1 MATSPGKQ
9 SGATTATATTPS
21 NTLPTSPPQTR
32 PAVVAQSGTPTRTT
46 STSGAPRPLPSPA
59 PPRDTPTSKPSGV
72 LGRAAFFNGL
82 ARGAPTP
89 DATTTRQQ
97 NTANSGTQ
105 LRGSSSSSG
114 TVKPTAAPT
123 ATAKGTTGTADATP
137 ARRTLPPPPTAHP
150 LPPPSSSSSSSSSSS
165 ACTSTVPSVVG
176 YEAFQRVLRD
186 RAAFF
191 TAMARSATVND
202 VQNSSGSL
210 VVARN
215 FRLVRKIAHGCNGI
229 VYEVK
234 CIGKG
239 HPELFRDQSYVL
251 KVPFNY
257 GVSTKSVQNAFENEY
272 LISSTLEPHGN
283 INQYFCHFTDR
294 IPQEYYDHLPEVAK
308 ELAFDPERN
317 RMHAFIW
324 VVLEHHSETLEQF
337 LRDTKSSSLRPQAT
351 TTTPWPIVHKYSR
364 DICASLEH
372 LFMNQIIHFDIKL
385 DNIVI
390 SSNKEQAILIDLG
403 CATKFPTSDR
413 AFETETVSLMS
424 ISGNQ
429 SHRAPEII
437 NGIARYR
444 QKPDRASKLLC
455 DKQPSFELGCIL
467 FELAMCGQHPLP
479 GYPGGYGPSGEVTFS
494 LESEERFPMKPPA
507 FPKEFCNLVRSLL
520 QCDPEKRMPLLKASE
535 MLSNIVP
542 PCPADL
548 LSFYSCVVPPLTGDA
563 GILTV
568 KATCQILCGILG
580 ALTGKMA
587 TFTTTD
593 VEFMRAIINKKHRTT
608 LPELVLTALWTR
620 HVSQKTDCH
629 SNTQLILQK
638 APTAIKT
645 QPLISSFLRD
655 VICPRNEMMME
666 ALFQLDVG
674 NIDSAL
680 ALVADATSL
689 FDSKMMICNRE
700 TETNQ
705 CKYLP
710 GLLFLYCLHC
720 VINDHVALHQHI
732 PPKLSSAFSHALCPK
747 ISKLGDICV
756 STLKVVNATAECG
769 EICLNIEDV
778 TSEWCD
784 LVSAAGRASPT
795 TGQQW
800 AHTYFVGLW
809 QHFCSDNQ
817 SEGAAHIWEQ
827 LCSKTCGPHP
837 SELQIHWWASSMTR
851 LAGCFCWGRDG
862 VDKDTAKAVSLYQR
876 AADVGDSEAM
886 YLLGGLYRSNGV
898 EKDAITLIQKA
909 ADAGNSEAMFQLGIV
924 SQNGDGVAKDPRR
937 AVTLFQRAA
946 DAGHS
951 GAMYSLGKCYK
962 YGSGVE
968 KNVKMAVSLYQRAT
982 DAGNA
987 LAIWSLGLSY
997 RDGIGVDKDIHKAV
1011 SLFQRASDAGNS
1023 DATHSLGLSYR
1034 DGIGVGKDIHKAVS
1048 LFQRASDAGNSGAM
1062 HSLGLSYRD
1071 GIGVDKDIHKAVSLL
1086 QRASDAGNG
1095 GAMCTLGVCY
1105 ENGEGVGKDMRRAVM
1120 LYQMAADAG
1129 DSGAIQNLGACY
1141 ETGNGVDKD
1150 KNKAISLYQR
1160 AADAGNSSAMTVLAE
1175 IYFSGGADKDINKA
1189 VSLYQR
1195 AADAGDSGAM
1205 FILGWRYEN
1214 GNGVDKD
1221 IHKAVS
1227 LYQRAAD
1234 AGDSDAMCTLAEC
1247 YMNGEGVDRNIHK
1260 AVTLY
1265 QRAADAGQAYAMF
1278 KLGEC
1283 YCNSNGVAQDIH
1295 KAVGLWQKAADAGDD
1310 RAMCSLALCYDYG
1323 EGVDIDH
1330 ARADALRQRAA
1341 GMGNKE
1347 AVTRLLRDKGTH
1359 NDDASRQDEEGF

>member
-1 MATSPGKQ
+1 
-9 SGATTATATTPS
+9 
-21 NTLPTSPPQTR
+21 
-32 PAVVAQSGTPTRTT
+32 
-46 STSGAPRPLPSPA
+46 
-59 PPRDTPTSKPSGV
+59 
-72 LGRAAFFNGL
+72 
-82 ARGAPTP
+82 
-89 DATTTRQQ
+89 
-97 NTANSGTQ
+97 
-105 LRGSSSSSG
+105 
-114 TVKPTAAPT
+114 
-123 ATAKGTTGTADATP
+123 
-137 ARRTLPPPPTAHP
+137 
-150 LPPPSSSSSSSSSSS
+150 
-165 ACTSTVPSVVG
+165 
-176 YEAFQRVLRD
+176 
-186 RAAFF
+186 
-191 TAMARSATVND
+191 
-202 VQNSSGSL
+202 
-210 VVARN
+210 
-215 FRLVRKIAHGCNGI
+215 
-229 VYEVK
+229 
-234 CIGKG
+234 
-239 HPELFRDQSYVL
+239 
-251 KVPFNY
+251 
-257 GVSTKSVQNAFENEY
+257 
-272 LISSTLEPHGN
+272 
-283 INQYFCHFTDR
+283 
-294 IPQEYYDHLPEVAK
+294 
-308 ELAFDPERN
+308 
-317 RMHAFIW
+317 
-324 VVLEHHSETLEQF
+324 
-337 LRDTKSSSLRPQAT
+337 
-351 TTTPWPIVHKYSR
+351 
-364 DICASLEH
+364 
-372 LFMNQIIHFDIKL
+372 
-385 DNIVI
+385 
-390 SSNKEQAILIDLG
+390 
-403 CATKFPTSDR
+403 
-413 AFETETVSLMS
+413 MS

-429 SHRAPEII
+429 RHRAPEII

-548 LSFYSCVVPPLTGDA
+548 LSFYSCVVPPLTSDA

-568 KATCQILCGILG
+568 KATCQILCGCSSKDCSTTLHNALELEPLFSPALLLFHYLSSCSVVDGTSSCQHRQGILG

-710 GLLFLYCLHC
+710 GLLFLYCLRC

-732 PPKLSSAFSHALCPK
+732 PPNLSSAFSHALCPQP
-747 ISKLGDICV
+747 KLGDICV
-756 STLKVVNATAECG
+756 STLKVVNATAYCG
-769 EICLNIEDV
+769 ETLCLNIEDV

-784 LVSAAGRASPT
+784 LVSAAGRVSPT

-809 QHFCSDNQ
+809 RHFCSDNQ

-837 SELQIHWWASSMTR
+837 LGSASGLQIHWWASSMTC
-851 LAGCFCWGRDG
+851 LARCFRWGCDG
-862 VDKDTAKAVSLYQR
+862 VDKDRDKAVSLYQM
-876 AADVGDSEAM
+876 AADVGDSQAM
-886 YLLGGLYRSNGV
+886 YVLGGLYRRNGV
-898 EKDAITLIQKA
+898 EKDVSKAITLTQK
-909 ADAGNSEAMFQLGIV
+909 
-924 SQNGDGVAKDPRR
+924 
-937 AVTLFQRAA
+937 AA

-951 GAMYSLGKCYK
+951 GAMHSLGKCYK
-962 YGSGVE
+962 YGRGVE
-968 KNVKMAVSLYQRAT
+968 KNVKMAVL
-982 DAGNA
+982 
-987 LAIWSLGLSY
+987 
-997 RDGIGVDKDIHKAV
+997 
-1011 SLFQRASDAGNS
+1011 LFQRSSDAGNS
-1023 DATHSLGLSYR
+1023 S
-1034 DGIGVGKDIHKAVS
+1034 
-1048 LFQRASDAGNSGAM
+1048 AM
-1062 HSLGLSYRD
+1062 HSLGLSYRY
-1071 GIGVDKDIHKAVSLL
+1071 GIGVDKDTHKAVSLL
-1086 QRASDAGNG
+1086 QSASDAGNV
-1095 GAMCTLGVCY
+1095 GAMCTLGECY
-1105 ENGEGVGKDMRRAVM
+1105 ENGKGVSKDMRRAVM

-1129 DSGAIQNLGACY
+1129 DSAAIKNLGVCY

-1150 KNKAISLYQR
+1150 IHKAVSLYQR
-1160 AADAGNSSAMTVLAE
+1160 AADAGNSNAMFILGWHYENGNGV
-1175 IYFSGGADKDINKA
+1175 DKDIHEAVSLYQRATDAGNSGAMFILGCRYENGRGVDKDIHKA

-1195 AADAGDSGAM
+1195 AADAGDSDAM
-1205 FILGWRYEN
+1205 CNLGCRYEN

-1234 AGDSDAMCTLAEC
+1234 AGNSNAMYILGWCYWDCDGVDKDIHKAVSLFQRAADVGNSYAMCTLAEC

-1265 QRAADAGQAYAMF
+1265 QRAADAGIAYAMF

-1295 KAVGLWQKAADAGDD
+1295 KAVVLWQKAADAGDD